1 MAKGKALLSEALRL
15 QSAGEGQSAL
25 LALLA
30 VWKEARAPALA
41 QRIEAL
47 SDEVLPS
54 LPPVDLAAHS
64 SASKAIDARMKSAG
78 PLDVGPLIVAIERF
92 MRTAP
97 NAYGV
102 LVRLAAD
109 FPDDPRLSSALHRIV
124 LSPPFARTEG
134 ALYGRVIL
142 ALETCADPRHL
153 PDIVEWSARLEQR
166 RRFIRKERADLD
178 TLRDVAARVAR
189 QKPVKVPAW
198 VDEVLGAAPTA
209 PKRQRDGSALLAAIY
224 AQPSDTS
231 ARLVYADF
239 LSERGDVRGE
249 FISLQCNRAVDAR
262 PSARER
268 ELLKNHGR
276 AWLGALDS
284 GIRKQGLVYRRGF
297 PAEARECAN
306 PEQQADPA
314 WATLEALELDVL
326 TWGERAIAFVER
338 LPGLQR
344 LFMRAED
351 AALLHEVK
359 PRLTVLGLRSV
370 TTEDLAKVLASPCF
384 PALKQLELDLSG
396 RDFAEVSTQAGWTRL
411 ARVRLTR
418 GVLTELPAF
427 RGVVPVLEVVDGGG
441 LSDDGNGW
449 CLRFSGPRL
458 ERLHL
463 STTDKKPNLHWL
475 GRTLATLPA
484 TVVEVV
490 TADENIPLADPSL
503 ARLQVRVEVTA
514 KGR

>member
-1 MAKGKALLSEALRL
+1 MAKGKALLTEAMRL
-15 QSAGEGQSAL
+15 LAAGEGQPAL

-30 VWKEARAPALA
+30 VWKETRAPAVAL
-41 QRIEAL
+41 RIEAL

-78 PLDVGPLIVAIERF
+78 PLDVGPLIIAIERF

-97 NAYGV
+97 NAFGV
-102 LVRLAAD
+102 LVRLAAE
-109 FPDDPRLSSALHRIV
+109 FPDDPRVSSALHRIV

-142 ALETCADPRHL
+142 ALETCADPRYL

-166 RRFIRKERADLD
+166 RRFIRKERGDLD

-189 QKPVKVPAW
+189 KKPVKVPGW
-198 VDEVLGAAPTA
+198 VDEVLGAAPRT
-209 PKRQRDGSALLAAIY
+209 PSGSRDGSALLAAIY
-224 AQPSDTS
+224 AEPSDTA

-249 FISLQCNRAVDAR
+249 FISLQCNRAVDAK

-268 ELLKNHGR
+268 ALLKNHGR
-276 AWLGALDS
+276 EWLGALDS

-297 PAEARECAN
+297 PAEARECAS
-306 PEQQADPA
+306 PEQQAEPA

-326 TWGERAIAFVER
+326 TWAERAVVFVDR
-338 LPGLQR
+338 LPNLER

-351 AALLHEVK
+351 ATFLREVK

-370 TTEDLAKVLASPCF
+370 TAEELAKVLASPCF
-384 PALKQLELDLSG
+384 PSLKQLDLDLSG
-396 RDFAEVSTQAGWTRL
+396 AGFAAVSTHSGWKRL
-411 ARVRLTR
+411 ERVRLTR

-441 LSDDGNGW
+441 LADDGNGW

-463 STTDKKPNLHWL
+463 STTDKKPNMYWL

-484 TVVEVV
+484 KVVEVV
-490 TADENIPLADPSL
+490 TADENVPLADPAL
-503 ARLQVRVEVTA
+503 THLQVRVEV
-514 KGR
+514 KSSGR